1 MRTALVVGGGSGI
14 GRASAGA
21 LAAQGYRVV
30 VADLDEQ
37 AAKSVAAELPGASHD
52 GRHDARRVDVRDEAS
67 VGGVFGA
74 VESGAAGPV
83 AVLVHC
89 AGVSGFSNGRPSL
102 SSTTLDSWNE
112 VFAVNARGPFLTVRE
127 MLRRRAQQPVAD
139 ARVILIGSSAAQDGG
154 RTSPP
159 AYAASKGA
167 VHALTRAVFRE
178 AAELGMTVNTIAPG
192 AVDTPLLRAVLPP
205 EQQAAAFAAT
215 PLQRA
220 GQPAEVAAAVAFL
233 ASPAASFLT
242 GTCVDV
248 NGGTRPA

>member
-14 GRASAGA
+14 GHACAA
-21 LAAQGYRVV
+21 ELAERGYHVV
-30 VADLDEQ
+30 VADLDEH
-37 AAKSVAAELPGASHD
+37 AAKAVAAELPG
-52 GRHDARRVDVRDEAS
+52 GIHDARPVDVRDEAS
-67 VGGVFGA
+67 VGGLFGA
-74 VESGAAGPV
+74 VESGAADPV

-89 AGVSGFSNGRPSL
+89 AGVSGFINGRPSL
-102 SSTTLDSWNE
+102 SSTTVDSWND

-127 MLRRRAQQPVAD
+127 MVRRRAARPVAD

-159 AYAASKGA
+159 AYTASKGA

-178 AAELGMTVNTIAPG
+178 AVELGMTVNTVAPG
-192 AVDTPLLRAVLPP
+192 AVDTPLLRAILPT
-205 EQQAAAFAAT
+205 ERQAAAFAST

-242 GTCVDV
+242 GTCIDV
-248 NGGTRPA
+248 NGGTRLA